1 MHQLARLAH
10 YRHKVIPAARDVRLL
25 VEAED
30 ARGDGIAV
38 MMVVKE
44 PAVNA
49 GLANGRLY
57 CFEVHIRHDTRGAA
71 LKLPSMQSS

>member
-1 MHQLARLAH
+1 MCAF
-10 YRHKVIPAARDVRLL
+10 L

-49 GLANGRLY
+49 GLAEWPPVL
-57 CFEVHIRHDTRGAA
+57 FRGSY
-71 LKLPSMQSS
+71 PS